1 MNSKPTANPQEPVAL
16 TRAFDLAREMTRR
29 TRKLP
34 RDLRPVLGDRMLTT
48 TYDILDAMITARY
61 SRNKKGVLEQ
71 ANLLLARLRFQIRLC
86 VEEKLLSLRQ
96 YEYLAGMV
104 EEVGRMAG
112 GWRKSLAEKFQDN
125 GREDLK

>member
-1 MNSKPTANPQEPVAL
+1 M
-16 TRAFDLAREMTRR
+16 
-29 TRKLP
+29 
-34 RDLRPVLGDRMLTT
+34 
-48 TYDILDAMITARY
+48 
-61 SRNKKGVLEQ
+61 EQ

-96 YEYLAGMV
+96 YEYLAGIV